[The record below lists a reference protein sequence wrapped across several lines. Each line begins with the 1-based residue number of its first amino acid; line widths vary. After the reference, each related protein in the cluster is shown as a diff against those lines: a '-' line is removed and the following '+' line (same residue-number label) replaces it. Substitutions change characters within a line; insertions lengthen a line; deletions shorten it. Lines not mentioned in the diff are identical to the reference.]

1 MIRITRY
8 LYIHFLIVPML
19 ILAFVLKSQMTFF
32 ISFGVVMI
40 HETAHLIA
48 ALMLNV
54 DVKSIEILPFGMT
67 LRLDSFLVRTPK
79 KEILIALS
87 GPLSNVVMLVLSE
100 VFVIKH
106 GANLNLLIFIV
117 VNWSVLLLN
126 LFPIPPLDG
135 GRVMRALV
143 IKHAGIMASAKIV
156 KKISCVF
163 LAIIWSIGIFLV
175 IHTKGNP
182 SLCIIGAF
190 LFFSLFEEK
199 KFSDLLIAQEII
211 YEKEKF
217 KKLNMI
223 PTRTISVRKSTP
235 AMKIIKKLNYSNF
248 FVIYIV
254 NDNMEIINVATER
267 DFLRAVKKYGYRAQA
282 KDVLINPQEYERQ
295 KQKFIPTTCHI
306 KTEQKS

>member
-1 MIRITRY
+1 M
-8 LYIHFLIVPML
+8 M

-32 ISFGVVMI
+32 ISFGVVLI
-40 HETAHLIA
+40 HEIAHLLT
-48 ALMLNV
+48 ALILNV

-67 LRLDSFLVRTPK
+67 LRLDSYVVRTPK
-79 KEILIALS
+79 KEIAIALS
-87 GPLSNVVMLVLSE
+87 GPLSNIVMLVLSE
-100 VFVIKH
+100 IFIKKY
-106 GANLNLLIFIV
+106 GANLNLLIFTV

-135 GRVMRALV
+135 GRVLRALV
-143 IKHAGIMASAKIV
+143 IKYAGIMTSAKII

-163 LAIIWSIGIFLV
+163 LIIVWTMGIFLV
-175 IHTKGNP
+175 IYTKGNP

-190 LFFSLFEEK
+190 LIFSLVEEK

-223 PTRTISVRKSTP
+223 PTRTISVRENTP
-235 AMKIIKKLNYSNF
+235 VMKIIKKLNYSNF

-254 NDNMEIINVATER
+254 NDNMKITNMVTER
-267 DFLRAVKKYGYRAQA
+267 DFLRAVKKYGYRARA
-282 KDVLINPQEYERQ
+282 KDVQ
-295 KQKFIPTTCHI
+295 
-306 KTEQKS
+306 

>member
-1 MIRITRY
+1 MIRITRH
-8 LYIHFLIVPML
+8 LYIHFMVVPMM
-19 ILAFVLKSQMTFF
+19 ILAFVLNSQMTFF
-32 ISFGVVMI
+32 ISFGVVLI
-40 HETAHLIA
+40 HEIAHLLT
-48 ALMLNV
+48 ALVLNV

-67 LRLDSFLVRTPK
+67 LRLDSFVVRTPK
-79 KEILIALS
+79 KEIAIALS
-87 GPLSNVVMLVLSE
+87 GPLSNIVMLVLSE
-100 VFVIKH
+100 IFMKKY
-106 GANLNLLIFIV
+106 GAKLNLLIFTV

-135 GRVMRALV
+135 GRVLRALV
-143 IKHAGIMASAKIV
+143 IKYAGIMTSAKII

-163 LAIIWSIGIFLV
+163 LIIIWTAGIFLV
-175 IHTKGNP
+175 IYTKGNP

-190 LFFSLFEEK
+190 LIFSLVEEK

-223 PTRTISVRKSTP
+223 PTRTISVRENTP

-254 NDNMEIINVATER
+254 NDNMKIVNVATER
-267 DFLRAVKKYGYRAQA
+267 DFLRAVKKYGYRASA
-282 KDVLINPQEYERQ
+282 KNVQ
-295 KQKFIPTTCHI
+295 
-306 KTEQKS
+306 

>member
-1 MIRITRY
+1 MMIMAF
-8 LYIHFLIVPML
+8 FLN
-19 ILAFVLKSQMTFF
+19 AQMTFF
-32 ISFGVVMI
+32 ISFGVVLI
-40 HETAHLIA
+40 HEIAHLIS
-48 ALMLNV
+48 ALILNV

-67 LRLDSFLVRTPK
+67 IRLDSFVVRQPK

-87 GPLSNVVMLVLSE
+87 GPFSNVVMLVLSE
-100 VFVIKH
+100 IFIIKH

-117 VNWSVLLLN
+117 VNWSVLFLN

-163 LAIIWSIGIFLV
+163 LAIIWSIGVFLV
-175 IHTKGNP
+175 IYTKGNP

-190 LFFSLFEEK
+190 LIFSIFEEK

-223 PTRTISVRKSTP
+223 PTRTISVRENTP

-254 NDNMEIINVATER
+254 NENMKITKLATER
-267 DFLRAVKKYGYRAQA
+267 DFLRTVKKYGYRALA
-282 KDVLINPQEYERQ
+282 KDV
-295 KQKFIPTTCHI
+295 
-306 KTEQKS
+306 